1 MQKNNNNNVPKLG
14 PKTKNKKKHK
24 MWKNCFKM

>member
-1 MQKNNNNNVPKLG
+1 MQKNNNNVPKLG